1 MRLSA
6 HHPLL
11 LCAAAGAFLFTAS
24 CGSQGPEQA
33 RPGSPAFVWAVAR
46 DAYKAG
52 DYLKANESLDQL
64 VRGKSEFVARAAP
77 LKLLIGT
84 GLAKGYM
91 ELADKFDVGGKSNR
105 SDPFIY
111 RKQVSVYRTQARNIA
126 MQTLEAA
133 HSQVA
138 AIKDATVTIAFPFPS
153 GSVEEVVALKK
164 LATGMQLQQTEVEKS
179 TQEMLTRGVV
189 LMACRAAGSPQD
201 VEKARAA
208 FKPEDTSVPRD
219 QFLLAVS
226 GALHEISELF
236 DSKKLDEPD
245 KLRMFGE
252 QALEGLADLPQ
263 SKEKKDL
270 TDKIQKALKK
280 VRR

>member
-1 MRLSA
+1 MRHSGR
-6 HHPLL
+6 HLL
-11 LCAAAGAFLFTAS
+11 LCAAAGALLFTAS
-24 CGSQGPEQA
+24 CGSKGPKAPQ
-33 RPGSPAFVWAVAR
+33 PGSAAFIWAVAG

-77 LKLLIGT
+77 LKLLVGL

-91 ELADKFDVGGKSNR
+91 ELADKFDVGGKANR
-105 SDPFIY
+105 SDPYVY
-111 RKQVSVYRTQARNIA
+111 RKQVSTFRTQARNIA
-126 MQTLEAA
+126 MQTVEAA
-133 HSQVA
+133 HSQLA
-138 AIKDATVTIAFPFPS
+138 AMKDASVTLAFPFPS

-164 LATGMQLQQTEVEKS
+164 LATGMQLQQAEVEKV
-179 TQEMLTRGVV
+179 TQEMLQRGVV
-189 LMACRAAGSPQD
+189 LMVCRAAGAPKD

-208 FKPEDTSVPRD
+208 FKPEDTPLPRD
-219 QFLLAVS
+219 QVLLAIS
-226 GALHEISELF
+226 GALSEVSELF

-245 KLRMFGE
+245 KLKMFCD
-252 QALEGLADLPQ
+252 QALEGLAMLPQ

-280 VRR
+280 ARR